1 MIKHITIIFSIF
13 FVPFF
18 CNGQNKVQKI
28 NPGRIGAPWIWNYT
42 SENYQAN
49 PQNWAIIQ
57 DDRGVMHFGNTDG
70 VISYNTT
77 NWGLVGTPNGS
88 LIRSMDKKDGIIYLG
103 AKTEFGM
110 LGCDSTGK
118 NEYVTLIDKVPKKH
132 MDFTDIHKII
142 HSNNAIYFVAFDRI
156 FIYKND
162 TIDVVYAKLNSRFAS
177 SINNK
182 PYFYLRNG
190 GIATLIDKKL
200 VVLPHT
206 HFFNAQNGRIM
217 AMDYPNEKMLI
228 CSEKFG
234 FFIYDIQKAQDRN
247 FRNISRQELISPL
260 KSDVDEYIRHNK
272 IYSNA
277 LINDTTY
284 AIGTVRGGIVIINHK
299 GQLLQVINENR
310 GLYFNTVLDLYVDNF
325 GNLWAGLNRGISYIE
340 YNSPVSIFDKSAGID
355 GSIYVIKEFENTLYI
370 GTTTGVYYL
379 PQYELQVE
387 NDKNEFKGT
396 SNYKNACWALEII
409 NGHLIAGTVDGI
421 FTVNKDTVEFITKF
435 DKGTHGV
442 FSLGSHPRFPNHLFI
457 GLRDGFAAL
466 KIKENGKLRK
476 NIPQEEFIHFKE
488 LTEPV
493 RGITLDSN
501 NNFWLST
508 VYSGI
513 GFLSFN
519 SNNLNDYEYVKYDT
533 AAGLPFID
541 NNNIKKYKNSIKILT
556 RKGIYRPVY
565 NKKIRNHRF
574 VLDSAFNFLNLD
586 TLSTIDLE
594 VDSKNNLWLA
604 NINGLIKSFKED
616 EIRNYKYIENFKL
629 ISTFIYDTYIDQKDF
644 IWIGTSNGIIK
655 YNAEFH
661 KDINIP
667 FNTLITKATL
677 NMDSVIFHGTYY
689 NDSLQHKTRFI
700 QFKTK
705 QNEGLKPIIH
715 YKNNNIIFKYA
726 SLYYEQPYANDYS
739 FKLEGFDNGWSK
751 WSKNTKK
758 EYTNLPEGRY
768 TFKVRSKN
776 IFEKKSSIAEYSF
789 KILSPW
795 YRTWL
800 AYAVYIVLSV
810 LFILLIIYLNNI
822 RQRHVK
828 RRLEKIIKERTKEI
842 VQKNREITG
851 QYQEIQLQKEEILV
865 SNEAIKKQNEE
876 IQSQAET
883 LQKAYNELDAKN
895 KLITTQA
902 ANLEKANQELQK
914 LSIVASET
922 DNLVLI
928 MDKYG
933 VFEWANPA
941 FEKFYGDTLEAYIS
955 RHGNDI
961 LSTSTNPNIK
971 KIINYVLKFK
981 KTRVY
986 QSSIERNDGKL
997 RWLQTTLTPI
1007 VDKETGEVTKIIAID
1022 ADITKMRDAQQKIN
1036 KQNKLI
1042 TDSIV
1047 YAQTIQEAILPI
1059 KSDIDRLF
1067 HSFIVFK
1074 PKDIVSG
1081 DFYWFAGF
1089 PRDNE
1094 ALVSLIDC
1102 TGHGVPGAFMSMIG
1116 NNILHEFVMQK
1127 GIRKPSQIVQEM
1139 NRGIIK
1145 RLKQDHTDNM
1155 DGMDLIMC
1163 RVKFKGNK
1171 RIIHYCGASRP
1182 LIYYSQKEKE
1192 LFVDKGWCK
1201 TVGGILHFQRD
1212 FQYTEKTIE
1221 LDKGDIIYLT
1231 SDGYV
1236 SQMSTD
1242 MKKYGSKRF
1251 FKLLEN
1257 VAPMKLAKQKETLE
1271 KEFAEYKLKLNQ
1283 YDDVTIWGIKL

>member
-1 MIKHITIIFSIF
+1 M
-13 FVPFF
+13 
-18 CNGQNKVQKI
+18 QNI

-42 SENYQAN
+42 TDDYKAN

-70 VISYNTT
+70 VLSYNTT
-77 NWGLVGTPNGS
+77 NWDKIGTPNGS
-88 LIRSMDKKDGIIYLG
+88 LIRAMDKKDGIIYLG
-103 AKTEFGM
+103 AKKEFGI
-110 LGCDSTGK
+110 LGCDTTGK
-118 NEYVTLIDKVPKKH
+118 NEYVSFIDKVPEKH

-142 HSNNAIYFVAFDRI
+142 HSDKAVYFVAFDRI
-156 FIYKND
+156 FIYEND
-162 TIDVVYAKLNSRFAS
+162 TIDVVYTKLNSRFAA

-182 PYFYLRNG
+182 PYFFLKDG
-190 GIATLIDKKL
+190 GIAALINKKL

-206 HFFNAQNGRIM
+206 DLFDAKNGRVM
-217 AMDYPNEKMLI
+217 VMEYPNEKMLI

-234 FFIYDIQKAQDRN
+234 FFIYDIKKALERN
-247 FRNISRQELISPL
+247 FRNIPRSELISTL
-260 KSDVDEYIRHNK
+260 KSNVAEYIHNNK

-277 LINDTTY
+277 RINDTTY

-310 GLYFNTVLDLYVDNF
+310 GLYFNTVLGLYQDNF

-340 YNSPVSIFDKSAGID
+340 YNSPISIFDKSSGID
-355 GSIYVIKEFENTLYI
+355 GSVYVIKEFDSTLYI

-379 PQYELQVE
+379 PEYNLQVS
-387 NDKNEFKGT
+387 NDKNEFKRT
-396 SNYKNACWALEII
+396 SDYKNACWALEIT

-421 FTVNKDTVEFITKF
+421 FTVNNDTIEFISKF
-435 DKGTHGV
+435 HKGSHGV
-442 FSLGSHPRFPNHLFI
+442 FSLGSHPQFPNYLFV

-508 VYSGI
+508 VYSGV
-513 GFLSFN
+513 GFLSFKSN
-519 SNNLNDYEYVKYDT
+519 SLNDYKFVKYDT

-541 NNNIKKYKNSIKILT
+541 NNNIKKFKNSIKILT
-556 RKGIYRPVY
+556 RKGIYKPIY
-565 NKKIRNHRF
+565 NKKARSHRF

-586 TLSTIDLE
+586 TITTIDLE
-594 VDSKNNLWLA
+594 MDSKNNLWLA
-604 NINGLIKSFKED
+604 NINGLIKSFKTD

-629 ISTFIYDTYIDQKDF
+629 ISNFIYDTYIDQNDF
-644 IWIGTSNGIIK
+644 VWLGTSGGMIK
-655 YNAEFH
+655 YNPAFH
-661 KDINIP
+661 KDINVSY
-667 FNTLITKATL
+667 NTVITKATL
-677 NMDSVIFHGTYY
+677 NMDSVIFHGNYY
-689 NDSLQHKTRFI
+689 NDSLKDNNHFI

-715 YKNNNIIFKYA
+715 YENNNITFEYA

-739 FKLEGFDNGWSK
+739 FKLEGFDHEWSK

-789 KILSPW
+789 RILPPW
-795 YRTWL
+795 HRTWW

-828 RRLEKIIKERTKEI
+828 KRLERIIKERTKEI

-851 QYQEIQLQKEEILV
+851 QYEEIQLQKEEILV

-876 IQSQAET
+876 IQSQSET
-883 LQKAYNELDAKN
+883 LQQAYNELDAKN
-895 KLITTQA
+895 RLISAQA
-902 ANLEKANQELQK
+902 ANLEKANKELQK

-928 MDKYG
+928 MDKDG
-933 VFEWANPA
+933 EFEWANPA
-941 FEKFYGDTLEAYIS
+941 FERFYGDTLNAYII
-955 RHGNDI
+955 RHGGDI

-971 KIINYVLKFK
+971 KIINYVLEYK

-986 QSSIERNDGKL
+986 QSSIKRKDGKII
-997 RWLQTTLTPI
+997 WLQTTLTPI
-1007 VDKETGEVTKIIAID
+1007 IDKETGEINKIIAVD
-1022 ADITKMRDAQQKIN
+1022 ADITRMREAQQKIN

-1081 DFYWFAGF
+1081 DFYWFTDF

-1094 ALVSLIDC
+1094 ALVSMIDC

-1116 NNILHEFVMQK
+1116 NNILHEVVKQR

-1139 NRGIIK
+1139 DRGIIK

-1155 DGMDLIMC
+1155 DGMDMVMC
-1163 RVKFKGNK
+1163 RIKFEGNK
-1171 RIIHYCGASRP
+1171 RTVHYCGASRP
-1182 LIYYSQKEKE
+1182 LIYYSQKKKE

-1221 LDKGDIIYLT
+1221 LEKGDIIYLT

-1236 SQMSTD
+1236 SQMGIH

-1251 FKLLEN
+1251 YKLLQDI
-1257 VAPMKLAKQKETLE
+1257 APLELEKQKEILE
-1271 KEFAEYKLKLNQ
+1271 KEFAEYKLKTNQ
-1283 YDDVTIWGIKL
+1283 YDDVTIWGIRL